1 MKLGRYRERNKPV
14 AMSDRSALF
23 GFTKLDYDG
32 QVGFTKL
39 DYDGQVGFTK
49 LESAKLPV
57 KKECNRKVAPL
68 KQRFSTR
75 CNRMAVSDAVCVI

>member
-1 MKLGRYRERNKPV
+1 MKLGRYRESNKPV

-23 GFTKLDYDG
+23 
-32 QVGFTKL
+32 GFTKL